1 MNLLMNVTVDMRSTA
16 LRWIIS
22 GLCLVAIHVNAWSQE
37 DVKISNKSFKTGIS
51 TGFKEAWDSVKE
63 GDRSYKG
70 GLGTYPM
77 ARDHYLYAHQ
87 YNPDN
92 AALNYK
98 LGVCYLFTDNKY
110 EAINYLLRAYTI
122 DHQVSGDIH
131 LLLGMAYQQ
140 VLEFDKA
147 MEQYNSHSSQLEPKE
162 KQEFSATLAKRFD
175 ECMNGKSLS
184 RKPVRVII
192 QPLGEEGNSKYDDY
206 NPLFA
211 NQDTALFFTSRR
223 PYAKAKRNK
232 IDNKYNEDIY
242 SSSLEGGM
250 FQKAFRYDKPFNTEN
265 NDAVVA
271 VTADGNTLVLYRG
284 AIQGGDLQLTS
295 YDPEKRAWTRPK
307 SITGKLTSKDGETS
321 ACFSP
326 DGKELYY
333 VSRNSKLTLGGKDIL
348 LSRLDSKGKWSEPVN
363 LGMTINTIY
372 DEEGVFISPD
382 NNYLYFASK
391 GHTSMGGF
399 DIFRSA
405 RKEDGSWSDPEN
417 LGYPLNTPD
426 DEIFYITDRTGSH
439 GYYSAIREGGSGSRD
454 ICKVIFLGSEKE
466 LVLMTED
473 QLVAGP
479 DPGQTGFLMMPE
491 LRVLDHSLLLH
502 GSVIDTTEGIEP
514 IVAKMEFYEPS
525 TGERRAFVVSDTTGS
540 YTVSLPEPQAYAIE
554 INASGY
560 LYYLDILDY
569 TSASGDEKLR
579 QDFFLRKVE
588 VGTKVVLDHIYFETG
603 KAILRPESEKALNQV
618 LRFLENNPSMRVEI
632 SGHTDNTGSLRINQK
647 LSRDRA
653 SSVVNYL
660 VGKGIP
666 QEMLESKG
674 YADTQ
679 PVAENNTTEGRTKN
693 RRVEFKVLSK

>member
-1 MNLLMNVTVDMRSTA
+1 MRSTSI
-16 LRWIIS
+16 RWIIT
-22 GLCLVAIHVNAWSQE
+22 GLYLVAVYANAWSQE
-37 DVKISNKSFKTGIS
+37 DVKISNKTFKTGIS

-162 KQEFSATLAKRFD
+162 KQEFSVRLTKRFD

-192 QPLGEEGNSKYDDY
+192 QPLGEEVNSKYDDY

-223 PYAKAKRNK
+223 PYGKAKRNK

-271 VTADGNTLVLYRG
+271 VTADGNTLILYRG

-295 YDPEKRAWTRPK
+295 YDPEKKAWTRPK

-399 DIFRSA
+399 DVFRSA

-525 TGERRAFVVSDTTGS
+525 TGERRALVVSDTTGS

-603 KAILRPESEKALNQV
+603 KAILRPESEEALNQV
-618 LRFLENNPSMRVEI
+618 LRFLENNPTMRLEI

-693 RRVEFKVLSK
+693 RRVEFIVLSK

>member
-1 MNLLMNVTVDMRSTA
+1 MNATVDMRSIV
-16 LRWIIS
+16 LRWVIT
-22 GLCLVAIHVNAWSQE
+22 GLCLLVIQGHAYAQE
-37 DVKISNKSFKTGIS
+37 NVKISKNSFKTGIN

-63 GDRSYKG
+63 GDRNFKEG
-70 GLGTYPM
+70 KGTYPV
-77 ARDHYLYAHQ
+77 ARDHYLYALQ

-110 EAINYLLRAYTI
+110 EAINYLLRAYTL
-122 DHQVSGDIH
+122 DGEVSGDIH
-131 LLLGMAYQQ
+131 MLLGMAYQL

-147 MEQYNSHSSQLEPKE
+147 MEQYNTHSSQLDPTE
-162 KQEFSATLAKRFD
+162 KQAYSKTLAKRFD
-175 ECMNGKSLS
+175 ECMNGKNLS
-184 RKPVRVII
+184 RNPVRVII
-192 QPLGEEGNSKYDDY
+192 QPLGEEVNSKYDDY

-211 NQDTALFFTSRR
+211 FNDTALFFTSRR
-223 PYAKAKRNK
+223 PFGKAKRNK

-242 SSSLEGGM
+242 RSSLEGGM

-265 NDAVVA
+265 NDAVVG
-271 VTADGNTLVLYRG
+271 VTNDGNTLILYRG
-284 AIQGGDLQLTS
+284 HIRGGDLQIS
-295 YDPEKRAWTRPK
+295 SFIPEKNSWSRPK
-307 SITGKLTSKDGETS
+307 SVSGRLTSKDGETS

-348 LSRLDSKGKWSEPVN
+348 LSTLDSKGKWSEPVN
-363 LGMTINTIY
+363 LGVTINSPY
-372 DEEGVFISPD
+372 DEEGVFITPD
-382 NNYLYFASK
+382 NRYLYFASK

-399 DIFRSA
+399 DIFRSE

-426 DEIFYITDRTGSH
+426 DEVFYITDQTGSH

-454 ICKVIFLGSEKE
+454 ICKVVFLGSEKE
-466 LVLMTED
+466 LVLKTED

-479 DPGQTGFLMMPE
+479 DPGLTGFLIIPE
-491 LRVLDHSLLLH
+491 LRDLDNSLLLS
-502 GSVIDTTEGIEP
+502 GSVIDTTDGIVP
-514 IVAKMEFYEPS
+514 VVAKMEFYDPS
-525 TGERRAFVVSDTTGS
+525 TGDRKAFSISDTTGS
-540 YTVSLPEPQAYAIE
+540 YTVSLPEPMAYAIE

-569 TSASGDEKLR
+569 STVSGDEKMR
-579 QDFFLRKVE
+579 KDFFLKKVE
-588 VGTKVVLDHIYFETG
+588 VGTKVVLDNIYFQTG
-603 KAILRPESEKALNQV
+603 KAILRPESEESLNQV
-618 LRFLENNPSMRVEI
+618 LRFLENNPSMRLEI

-653 SSVVNYL
+653 SAVVNYL

-679 PVAENNTTEGRTKN
+679 PVAENSTVEGRTKN